1 MAARGYRAGTAYVEV
16 LPVMGRSQQYISDQ
30 FRRALNDKQTLKG
43 MREAIRQEI
52 VAGAKDASEETRQ
65 HLEKHADGMA
75 KNIADDIRENGK
87 LSIKQIDQQKVA
99 SEKAARESAG
109 AWRTEM
115 LKATK
120 EIDKS
125 LGDLGK
131 GRDARGRSV
140 FGDHLTEARKQI
152 NSIMDAIDGRTKMSD
167 ANLRRTYQ
175 SLSSIV
181 RRMGEL
187 QPGKNVAGDSDMF
200 DVTKAV
206 ESIDKYFD
214 AVERHMTP
222 KQVAEEKRRAKAAED
237 AIKAENDARE
247 AATKQAIKDEKAR
260 QDQIKKER
268 DEAYA
273 ADTARLAKRE
283 AQRQKYLEN
292 LAKAEDIWEEE
303 RIAKIRDNERRAQAE
318 RDRADAKYQKKLD
331 KRARARQ
338 KYLEDLRKAEDLEAK
353 AEFTAAAAR
362 ARRQEAAE
370 DRAAERQRIADK
382 KADEADRQRIA
393 AQAERD
399 RQDIARRRKFLA
411 DTRAVNDQH
420 RRLSADD
427 MASYDDVMRTR
438 MDQTPKLGQER
449 VGNNRRQE
457 AAIGRLRRETHRLQ
471 GEIQSTIS
479 ALTALNAAR
488 PAVTL
493 STGRAESDLRHLQ
506 SSLAFFAGEEFT
518 ASIGAE
524 LKKGSVESAKAKLKA
539 QVSQIDEDV
548 ELDIEV
554 EDEEARA
561 KIIALRTYLQ
571 QLKQDDYSVL
581 VDIDERGLDAIRGE
595 VKRLTS
601 EVHELNLTAP
611 TDEARASIQRL
622 DQAIDAIDG
631 KTVGVDITEQR
642 ARANIAIIRQELE
655 RLDRMDVDVHIDVEY
670 RRNALN
676 QLKQFEQQMERG
688 GERVRSLN
696 QAVKNAGI
704 SLTETTQAFRIF
716 NPVLAG
722 VAAAGAPVVSA
733 LGGIVAGAGALVS
746 VIPGAVGGLSALGF
760 AFGGLGDAVTKYRK
774 AQAALETA
782 EKERTQAQKNAIAD
796 WEGMR
801 EAVGKNTIEFIEYT
815 EALQE
820 GVAKIQG
827 ATREAMF
834 PGLQRG
840 LEAVMSYEEPFTDF
854 MGTMGEMLG
863 NVGERWGEA
872 LASTSAGNWFSRV
885 AEDAQL
891 YTPGIL
897 MAVENIVGGFA
908 SLTDAFRPFA
918 REFVSWLIN
927 STGRF
932 ESWAAA
938 LSGMDKFTGF
948 LDSARST
955 LPGVGDALKGIGEL
969 FVSLTIALEPF
980 TTAILDATNS
990 ALDFINAMDPG
1001 DLSAILGAVGGLVGG
1016 LMLLTGVMAGVGAV
1030 AAVIQA
1036 STGTLLTT
1044 VASGL
1049 ALFVATSSAALGA
1062 SVALE
1067 GGVDGLWGSALGLV
1081 DSLDEVQSIAGT
1093 VVGIMGDLFDA
1104 LSPLL
1109 PAVFDL
1115 TEMLIGL
1122 TGSGLEVLA
1131 EVVEVV
1137 AVPLGWL
1144 VDLFTALPTEV
1155 QGTILA
1161 LAILLPNLDKVRGAF
1176 DSAWLY
1182 GSYFFEGLAGGSG
1195 NLKRNVLGI
1204 LGTLGE
1210 TILGVGETLIDGA
1223 THMGT
1228 FGTKAKAASGNL
1240 STMNTRLLG
1249 LAGGVVGIAAIT
1261 GAMMIYND
1269 AQERANDRVE
1279 LFDAKMK
1286 GLDTTVLNSA
1296 QGIAEMRAAL
1306 DELFTAD
1313 NALWNDIEG
1322 LDNAMQRL
1330 GNDKWWMPITM
1341 MNNAFA
1347 GLGETM
1353 EGADESL
1360 LALIEGGNIEG
1371 AVLMY
1376 DEMAA
1381 AAARNDI
1388 AHKDLNEELPDF
1400 VKKLQTINAEL
1411 GGVVDE
1417 EVLLAELRE
1426 GRIPEALVK
1435 AIEASDEY
1443 GGAINDVTGDL
1454 DEAEQATRDLID
1466 ATDEMT
1472 GRNLTQAEAQT
1483 RYGEAMREFKEK
1495 LAEAKHGMDEF
1506 TETGAANR
1514 RMFEN
1519 LARETRN
1526 KADADL
1532 EATGNAAAYAETL
1545 WDSRDAMAAHME
1557 DLGLTED
1564 QALDLA
1570 NAYLEIP
1577 DWVETEADLITYA
1590 SNMAETDD
1598 ILEQMGKIDGYDA
1611 HPSVMLDDEASPDIR
1626 GVEGKLDDLD
1636 GEVANPKAN
1645 LDDNVT
1651 GQLKLP
1657 QNKLDELQDTYVA
1670 TIKVTADD
1678 PYGILFKKGPGK
1690 SPGPWADGLIPH
1702 ANGGILEHFAK
1713 GGLKPMDPVA
1723 QMVKPNTW
1731 RVVGDRMKDD
1741 EAYIPLD
1748 GSSRSKSILFEAI
1761 ERMPGLF
1768 MEKGGLLKAFATGGV
1783 ASPAAGGEKAPE
1795 GEGGE
1800 LAKVS
1805 DAFAALDAALRS
1817 GFTSLLADLLGMSQE
1832 FFASLMA
1839 AHLGF
1844 NEESLA
1850 ASALYRQTETG
1861 AEAAWQA
1868 LTLEAQS
1875 AQQAAELGAEQAHS
1889 ATLAT
1894 LWGAHRSKEAAAKA
1908 EHRANDL
1915 AAAST
1920 YFADL
1925 RDLGATYRF
1934 AELTDMQGFHNENAR
1949 MITSFGSGAHDEWT
1963 RIWRDLRD
1971 STKSIFGDVPGDV
1984 GGILVDVSKKLNE
1997 HIVSP
2002 FNKIIKDLDL
2012 KKIDPLS
2019 EFPTQSYATGGHVK
2033 LATGGFMP
2041 GYTPGRDV
2049 HTFVSP
2055 TGGVLELSGG
2065 EPVLRPEA
2073 GKVLGRGWVD
2083 GVNMAARTGGVR
2095 GVQKFLGAGGQAFS
2109 TGGVWNNLWGIIH
2122 EQFPGARLTSAKR
2135 NGTGGSYHNTGRAI
2149 DIAGPER
2156 MDKAYM
2162 MRMFNFI
2169 HDNYGNSAEVIYTP
2183 ATGRNILNGRYHEYS
2198 PAVKADHHDHVH
2210 WANRVRF
2217 SGVNGPPT
2225 GESAMGLYDIAG
2237 NMESWISNARKAID
2251 DGFMQSTAMESYAGL
2266 FSEVAK
2272 QKQDAFITDHSH
2284 LATDPGGPG
2293 GGVARWRPM
2302 VNAALDHVGQSTS
2315 EAMQNIVL
2323 RRMNQESG
2331 GNPRAINLW
2340 DSNARRGTPSKGLM
2354 QVIDPTFRAYRD
2366 RSLINDIWDPMANIV
2381 ASMRYAL
2388 GRYGSLPAAYNRKGG
2403 YALGTAGIDLADLFG
2418 DSGAGSPL
2426 PGGIQPLLRDRGGAV
2441 PTGYSVVQN
2450 NTGHEETIL
2459 PATPREVER
2468 LLAGGLGG
2476 PQIDNSVTFDNV
2488 RFEGDPEQMYETAMR
2503 RQRVAAIQRPMK
2515 F

>member
-1 MAARGYRAGTAYVEV
+1 MAAARGYRAGTAYVEV

-43 MREAIRQEI
+43 MREAVRQTL
-52 VAGAKDASEETRQ
+52 VDGVKDANEDARQ
-65 HLEKHADGMA
+65 HFEKHADDMA
-75 KNIADDIRENGK
+75 KSIVDDIKKTGK
-87 LSIKQIDQQKVA
+87 LSVKQIDQQKA
-99 SEKAARESAG
+99 TSEKAARESAG

-120 EIDKS
+120 EIDKH
-125 LGDLGK
+125 LGELGK
-131 GRDARGRSV
+131 GRSARGRSV

-187 QPGKNVAGDSDMF
+187 EPGKNVAGDSDMF

-268 DEAYA
+268 EEAYD
-273 ADTARLAKRE
+273 ADTERLKKRE
-283 AQRQKYLEN
+283 AQRLKYLEN

-303 RIAKIRDNERRAQAE
+303 RIAKIRDNEQRAQAE

-338 KYLEDLRKAEDLEAK
+338 KYLDDLQKVEDLEAE
-353 AEFTAAAAR
+353 AEFKAAAAR
-362 ARRQEAAE
+362 ERRQEAAD
-370 DRAAERQRIADK
+370 DRAAERQRIADE
-382 KADEADRQRIA
+382 KADEAERKRIA
-393 AQAERD
+393 GQAERD
-399 RQDIARRRKFLA
+399 QQDIARRRKFLA

-427 MASYDDVMRTR
+427 LASYDDTMRAR
-438 MDQTPKLGQER
+438 LDQTPKLGHER
-449 VGNNRRQE
+449 VGINRRQE
-457 AAIGRLRRETHRLQ
+457 AAIGRLRRETNRLQ

-479 ALTALNAAR
+479 ALTALNAVR
-488 PAVTL
+488 PKVTL
-493 STGRAESDLRHLQ
+493 STGRAESDLRKLQ
-506 SSLAFFAGEEFT
+506 HQLNFFAGGEFT

-524 LKKGSVESAKAKLKA
+524 LKKGSVESAAARLRGF
-539 QVSQIDEDV
+539 VDSIDEDV

-561 KIIALRTYLQ
+561 KITALRTYLQ

-611 TDEARASIQRL
+611 TDEARASIRRL

-655 RLDRMDVDVHIDVEY
+655 RLDRMDVDVHVDVEY
-670 RRNALN
+670 RKNALN

-688 GERVRSLN
+688 GERVRSLS

-716 NPVLAG
+716 NPVLAA

-746 VIPGAVGGLSALGF
+746 VLPGAVGGLSALGF

-774 AQAALETA
+774 AQQALETA

-801 EAVGKNTIEFIEYT
+801 EAIGKNTIEFIEYT
-815 EALQE
+815 EALEE
-820 GVAKIQG
+820 GLAKIQG

-854 MGTMGEMLG
+854 MSTMGSLIG
-863 NVGERWGEA
+863 SVGERWGEA
-872 LASTSAGNWFSRV
+872 LTSTSASNWFGRV

-908 SLTDAFRPFA
+908 NLTDAFRPFA

-948 LDSARST
+948 LDSVRST

-1182 GSYFFEGLAGGSG
+1182 GSYFFEGIAGGSG

-1279 LFDAKMK
+1279 IFDAKMR

-1426 GRIPEALVK
+1426 GRIPDALVK

-1443 GGAINDVTGDL
+1443 GGAVNDVTDDL

-1564 QALDLA
+1564 QAIDLA

-1611 HPSVMLDDEASPDIR
+1611 HPSAMLDDRASD
-1626 GVEGKLDDLD
+1626 GVDDLEDKLDD
-1636 GEVANPKAN
+1636 
-1645 LDDNVT
+1645 VT
-1651 GQLKLP
+1651 KDP
-1657 QNKLDELQDTYVA
+1657 WYV
-1670 TIKVTADD
+1670 TIGTK
-1678 PYGILFKKGPGK
+1678 IKKGASSFWDRLKPG
-1690 SPGPWADGLIPH
+1690 GVGNAINHDG
-1702 ANGGILEHFAK
+1702 NILEFMAK
-1713 GGLKPMDPVA
+1713 GGLRPMSPIA

-1783 ASPAAGGEKAPE
+1783 ASPAAGGEQAPE
-1795 GEGGE
+1795 GGGGE
-1800 LAKVS
+1800 LAQVS

-1850 ASALYRQTETG
+1850 ASALYRQTET
-1861 AEAAWQA
+1861 
-1868 LTLEAQS
+1868 EAQS
-1875 AQQAAELGAEQAHS
+1875 THLAGELGAES
-1889 ATLAT
+1889 AQQGALAQ
-1894 LWGAHRSKEAAAKA
+1894 LWADHRSTELDAT
-1908 EHRANDL
+1908 
-1915 AAAST
+1915 ST
-1920 YFADL
+1920 YLSDL
-1925 RDLGATYRF
+1925 ISREQSAQSTMLANWRSAFDGIR
-1934 AELTDMQGFHNENAR
+1934 AEGSTFRSNELSDMHGFHNENAR
-1949 MITSFGSGAHDEWT
+1949 MITSFGTGARSEWS
-1963 RIWRDLRD
+1963 RIWTDLRNNA
-1971 STKSIFGDVPGDV
+1971 KSIFGEVPGDV

-2019 EFPTQSYATGGHVK
+2019 EFPTQSYATGGHVA
-2033 LATGGFMP
+2033 LRSGGFMP

-2065 EPVLRPEA
+2065 EPVLRPEVGA
-2073 GKVLGRGWVD
+2073 VLGRKWVD
-2083 GVNMAARTGGVR
+2083 DVNAAARNGGIN
-2095 GVQKFLGAGGQAFS
+2095 GVKNLLGKEQSQAFAD
-2109 TGGVWNNLWGIIH
+2109 GGVWRNLWGIVH
-2122 EQFPGARLTSAKR
+2122 EQFPSARLTSAKR
-2135 NGTGGSYHNTGRAI
+2135 NGSGGSYHNTGRAV
-2149 DIAGPER
+2149 DVAGPKPGDVPFMKRIYE
-2156 MDKAYM
+2156 
-2162 MRMFNFI
+2162 FI
-2169 HDNYGNSAEVIYTP
+2169 HDNYGNSSELIFTP
-2183 ATGRNILNGRYHEYS
+2183 GGGKNILNGAYHTYS
-2198 PAVKADHHDHVH
+2198 AAVQEDHRDHVH
-2210 WANRVRF
+2210 WANTHRF
-2217 SGVNGPPT
+2217 SDVVGPPT
-2225 GESAMGLYDIAG
+2225 GGSAMGLYDIAG

-2284 LATDPGGPG
+2284 LINDPGGPG
-2293 GGVARWRPM
+2293 GGVGRWRSM
-2302 VNAALDHVGQSTS
+2302 VNMALEHMSQPTT

-2323 RRMNQESG
+2323 RRMKQESG

-2354 QVIDPTFRAYRD
+2354 QVIDPTFAAYRD
-2366 RSLINDIWDPMANIV
+2366 RSLINDIWDPFANIV

-2388 GRYGSLPAAYNRKGG
+2388 SRYGSLPAAYNRKGG
-2403 YALGTAGIDLADLFG
+2403 YALGTAGIDLADLFS

-2459 PATPREVER
+2459 PATPQEVER
-2468 LLAGGLGG
+2468 LLAGGMGG
-2476 PQIDNSVTFDNV
+2476 PQIDQSVTFDNV
-2488 RFEGDPEQMYETAMR
+2488 RFEGDPEQMYEAAMR
-2503 RQRVAAIQRPMK
+2503 RQRVAAIQRPVK